1 MNSSNSFR
9 LCTRVSRARPA
20 KTLLLAGIVAYTLSA
35 CGQTSDQPSTA
46 GALPPVIDDP
56 LTAIDESSSP
66 AIGLLAGDALIAP
79 PQPELQVNASRGY
92 LNLSWE
98 PLANQQRSRVFHYD
112 TFTGNETLIEQ
123 FNDNSTNSLA
133 IPSHTHLRAWH
144 REQYRVELCA
154 DDDCV
159 SSQRM
164 GITGLAASTVQ
175 TLTPAVF
182 IDAERFGDDVV
193 MNKEASLLVA
203 ALPVAGA
210 LQLYLKPEDQWVAA
224 QLVKLDGMATDESRQ
239 LKLAL
244 SATGDTIAIAVS
256 TGDQVLN
263 VTTVNTDI
271 RIVERL
277 GEGWIETAR
286 WRQELPAV
294 SNDAH
299 SLTMAADG
307 DELLIS
313 AGEQLYAYQRSNSG
327 WSESHRFDSRG
338 YTIPSA
344 MDIGA
349 ASRESRII
357 AHDID
362 DSRNRV
368 FTLDADE
375 ANLWVSVWQRSTNP
389 ADSIKWQRLH
399 SRNLIELDAASPAI
413 LKSNNNG
420 SVIAIASWEPGAGL
434 SNTPVLWRYA
444 VPEDRSV
451 IQESVTVM
459 DSLRLAPVSQSDA
472 RLRFDAD
479 DSLNT
484 VVIGWQ
490 GSVDST
496 TASDAALFSY
506 RFNETDRQWIS
517 QLELPEAMPTLAK
530 QAFAG
535 LVRLAGNG
543 ENLIMVSGAGQSL
556 SSDNRVGEILSLR

>member
-1 MNSSNSFR
+1 M
-9 LCTRVSRARPA
+9 PA
-20 KTLLLAGIVAYTLSA
+20 
-35 CGQTSDQPSTA
+35 D
-46 GALPPVIDDP
+46 IDDP
-56 LTAIDESSSP
+56 LTAIEPLPSP
-66 AIGLLAGDALIAP
+66 VIGQLAGDALIAP
-79 PQPELQVNASRGY
+79 PEPELQVDASRGY
-92 LNLSWE
+92 LNLTWE

-112 TFTGNETLIEQ
+112 TSTGNETLVEQ
-123 FNDNSTNSLA
+123 FTDNSTYSLS
-133 IPSHTHLRAWH
+133 IPSRTHLRAWH

-164 GITGLAASTVQ
+164 GITGLAASTAQ
-175 TLTPAVF
+175 TMAPAVF
-182 IDAERFGDDVV
+182 SHTEKFGDDVV
-193 MNKEASLLVA
+193 MNKEASVLVA
-203 ALPVAGA
+203 SLPVAGA

-224 QLVKLDGMATDESRQ
+224 QLVKLDGMGTDESRQ

-244 SATGDTIAIAVS
+244 SATGDTVAIAVS
-256 TGDQVLN
+256 TDDKALGI
-263 VTTVNTDI
+263 TTVKTEL

-286 WRQELPAV
+286 WRQQLPAE
-294 SNDAH
+294 SGEAH

-313 AGEQLYAYQRSNSG
+313 AGEELYAYQRSNSG

-338 YTIPSA
+338 YTIPSTI
-344 MDIGA
+344 DSGA
-349 ASRESRII
+349 ATRQSRII
-357 AHDID
+357 AYDID
-362 DSRNRV
+362 DSLDRV

-375 ANLWVSVWQRSTNP
+375 ANLWISVWQRSTDS

-399 SRNLIELDAASPAI
+399 SRNLIELDPASPVI
-413 LKSNNNG
+413 VKSSG
-420 SVIAIASWEPGAGL
+420 DGRVIAIASWEPGTGL
-434 SNTPVLWRYA
+434 LDTPVLWRYA
-444 VPEDRSV
+444 VPEGRSV

-459 DSLRLAPVSQSDA
+459 DSLRLAPVSQAQA

-479 DSLNT
+479 DSLDT
-484 VVIGWQ
+484 IVIGWQ

-496 TASDAALFSY
+496 SASDAALFSY
-506 RFNETDRQWIS
+506 RFNETDGQWIS

-535 LVRLAGNG
+535 LVSLAGNG

-556 SSDNRVGEILSLR
+556 SSSNRVGEIISLR